1 MIAWLRLLLLPAY
14 VALAHYAGALQSPL
28 LAVLALADLVLLVLI
43 EPLVKPRLWAWLAL
57 GVVAAGLAA
66 LSRTPLALLPL
77 LLVPPL
83 FTAIFGWCFARSLR
97 AGRVPLITKV
107 VAALYGTTPEGL
119 SPRHRGYTR
128 GLTATW
134 AGLLAALT
142 VLNLVLALVAVPGGI
157 LPRLGVDSPWPITEA
172 RASLIANVGNYGLLI
187 GFSVAEYLVRKRV
200 FPVRPYGNVFDF
212 ARRMAA
218 LGPAFWRDFFR

>member
-14 VALAHYAGALQSPL
+14 VALAHYAGASQSPL
-28 LAVLALADLVLLVLI
+28 LAVLALADLALLVLI
-43 EPLVKPRLWAWLAL
+43 EALVKPRLWAWLAL
-57 GVVAAGLAA
+57 AVVAAGLAA

-83 FTAIFGWCFARSLR
+83 FTAIFGWWFARSLR

-134 AGLLAALT
+134 AALLAMLT

-157 LPRLGVDSPWPITEA
+157 LPRLGVDPPWSITEA

-187 GFSVAEYLVRKRV
+187 GFSIAEYLVRKWV

>member
-1 MIAWLRLLLLPAY
+1 VIAWLRFLLLAAY
-14 VALAHYAGALQSPL
+14 VALAHVAGALQSPL
-28 LAVLALADLVLLVLI
+28 FAVLALGDLVLLALI
-43 EPLVKPRLWAWLAL
+43 EPMLHRRLWAWLAL
-57 GVVAAGLAA
+57 VIVSAGLAA
-66 LSRTPLALLPL
+66 LSQSSLALLPL

-83 FTAIFGWCFARSLR
+83 FTATFGWWFARSLR

-107 VAALYGTTPEGL
+107 VAALYGTTPHGL

-134 AGLLAALT
+134 ALLLAGLT

-157 LPRLGVDSPWPITEA
+157 LPRLGIASPWPISEA
-172 RASLIANVGNYGLLI
+172 QASLIGNLGNYGLLI
-187 GFSVAEYLVRKRV
+187 GFSVAEYLVRKWV

>member
-1 MIAWLRLLLLPAY
+1 VIAWLRLLLLAAY

-43 EPLVKPRLWAWLAL
+43 EPLLRPRLWAWLAL
-57 GVVAAGLAA
+57 AVVAAGLAA
-66 LSRTPLALLPL
+66 LSRTSLALLPL

-83 FTAIFGWCFARSLR
+83 FTAIFAWCFARSLR

-142 VLNLVLALVAVPGGI
+142 ALNLVLALVAVPGGI
-157 LPRLGVDSPWPITEA
+157 LPRLGMPSPWPVTEA
-172 RASLIANVGNYGLLI
+172 EASLIANVGNYGLLI
-187 GFSVAEYLVRKRV
+187 GFSVLEYLVRKRV

>member
-1 MIAWLRLLLLPAY
+1 MIAWLRLLLLVAY

-43 EPLVKPRLWAWLAL
+43 EPLLRPRLWAWLAL
-57 GVVAAGLAA
+57 AAIAAGLAA
-66 LSRTPLALLPL
+66 LSRTSLALLPL

-83 FTAIFGWCFARSLR
+83 FTAIFAWCFARSLR

-142 VLNLVLALVAVPGGI
+142 ALNLVLALVAVPGGI
-157 LPRLGVDSPWPITEA
+157 LPRLGMPSPWPVTEA
-172 RASLIANVGNYGLLI
+172 EASLIANVGNYGLLI
-187 GFSVAEYLVRKRV
+187 GFSVLEYLVRKRV

>member
-1 MIAWLRLLLLPAY
+1 MIAWLRLLLLVAY

-43 EPLVKPRLWAWLAL
+43 EPLLRPRLWAWLAL
-57 GVVAAGLAA
+57 AAIAAGLAA
-66 LSRTPLALLPL
+66 LSRTSLALLPL

-83 FTAIFGWCFARSLR
+83 FTAIVAWWFARSLR

-142 VLNLVLALVAVPGGI
+142 ALNLVLALVAVPGGI
-157 LPRLGVDSPWPITEA
+157 LPRLGMPSPWPVTEA
-172 RASLIANVGNYGLLI
+172 EASLIANVGNYGLLI
-187 GFSVAEYLVRKRV
+187 GFSVLEYLVRKRV

>member
-1 MIAWLRLLLLPAY
+1 MIAWLRLLLLVAY

-28 LAVLALADLVLLVLI
+28 LAVLSLADLVLLVLI
-43 EPLVKPRLWAWLAL
+43 EPLLRPRLWAWLAL
-57 GVVAAGLAA
+57 AAIAAGLAA
-66 LSRTPLALLPL
+66 LSRTSLALLPL

-83 FTAIFGWCFARSLR
+83 FTAIFAWCFARSLR

-142 VLNLVLALVAVPGGI
+142 ALNLVLALVAVPGGI
-157 LPRLGVDSPWPITEA
+157 LPRLGMSSPWPVTEA
-172 RASLIANVGNYGLLI
+172 EASLIANVGNYGLLI